1 MLFRRSYLEINQ
13 NFLDLLVHH
22 ENLLGHQG
30 CHHNLPDLL
39 DYHQIHLVHR
49 MIHQI
54 HLDLLRSLLG
64 LQLAQDVPFVLQNYL
79 SNLFV
84 LLQIQRKMFVIKS
97 NNQDRLTWLP
107 YLDCKFSMFMKRL
120 FVIWFEKVKNILFKK
135 KYLNNAALRN
145 YEKLK
150 NLKKVLNFKLI
161 LLSSI

>member
-1 MLFRRSYLEINQ
+1 MLIRRSYLEINQ

-64 LQLAQDVPFVLQNYL
+64 LQLAQDVPFALQNYL

-107 YLDCKFSMFMKRL
+107 YLDCKFSICLWRDYSRFDLKKLKIFYLR
-120 FVIWFEKVKNILFKK
+120 KNI
-135 KYLNNAALRN
+135 
-145 YEKLK
+145 
-150 NLKKVLNFKLI
+150 
-161 LLSSI
+161 

>member
-107 YLDCKFSMFMKRL
+107 YLDCKFSICLWRDYSRFDLKKLKIFYLR
-120 FVIWFEKVKNILFKK
+120 KNI
-135 KYLNNAALRN
+135 
-145 YEKLK
+145 
-150 NLKKVLNFKLI
+150 
-161 LLSSI
+161 